1 MEGRE
6 EKKLRNRKKR
16 KIQEE
21 GSGFPRRSERLRLKE
36 TGGGQSRGQL
46 KGAMLVLGLLSVLVP
61 QSKESKVDNADYEV
75 LQGLLKGMAAGV
87 EFAESVA
94 VSVELLKIREA
105 SQGRQRLFDLT
116 SRVIEDALRKLERKR
131 SAQMELAG
139 TQPNCTTIVAEL
151 GELNMG
157 KEVIFRLQ
165 IMGVFT
171 LCYFLA
177 TLGWGRGVTSILV
190 ITAKA
195 WSTEPIKESMDA
207 STNTDVPGNRGISR
221 PLKPAAV
228 SFRDKR
234 ARWEWPRRAM
244 SVGRRIRGTHTGS
257 VNNGQAGWG
266 ECIRHKESKAASL
279 PRRAE
284 EMKM

>member
-105 SQGRQRLFDLT
+105 SQGRNQAVRLDVQGHRRCAT
-116 SRVIEDALRKLERKR
+116 QGGTRKKCPD
-131 SAQMELAG
+131 G
-139 TQPNCTTIVAEL
+139 
-151 GELNMG
+151 
-157 KEVIFRLQ
+157 
-165 IMGVFT
+165 
-171 LCYFLA
+171 
-177 TLGWGRGVTSILV
+177 
-190 ITAKA
+190 
-195 WSTEPIKESMDA
+195 
-207 STNTDVPGNRGISR
+207 
-221 PLKPAAV
+221 
-228 SFRDKR
+228 
-234 ARWEWPRRAM
+234 
-244 SVGRRIRGTHTGS
+244 VGRDTAQLHNDSG
-257 VNNGQAGWG
+257 
-266 ECIRHKESKAASL
+266 
-279 PRRAE
+279 
-284 EMKM
+284 